1 MNTVEHD
8 SFLSLGAK
16 SGGGLAVLVI
26 LVALLGSGC
35 GEGAGAAS
43 IQLGGIF
50 NLTGAQASLDVPSRN
65 GAALAVEQIN
75 AAGGVL
81 GRRVELVTADGET
94 DTAVLQARTGELLA
108 GGAVAVF
115 GLSDTDAVLA
125 AAPASTRD
133 LSGVTGII
141 SYADGSHIPHK
152 TVTVVRLQGG
162 QRTLAAQLIPAYAP
176 PA

>member
-16 SGGGLAVLVI
+16 SGGGLAVLVM
-26 LVALLGSGC
+26 LVSLLSGC
-35 GEGAGAAS
+35 GESDAPAS

-50 NLTGAQASLDVPSRN
+50 NLSGAQASLDVPSRN
-65 GAALAVEQIN
+65 GAARAVEQIN
-75 AAGGVL
+75 SAGGVL